1 MNFILC
7 IGITIY
13 RTSQSHHPPAIV
25 EDAPALAAVPPA
37 LAAVPPAL
45 AAVPPALAAVP
56 QALAAAPLAPE
67 IIALP
72 PRERIVRRRNG
83 EVVGRFVGN
92 RLIRERNAPAL
103 RQERRI
109 IVPQPALAEPL
120 LWENLPHQQVP
131 NELVRLLFRPPAAQ
145 IQQPRLG
152 PFDICNIC
160 LDRPADWGID
170 SCEHHFCRDC
180 VLQLLQ
186 EREALGF
193 RLRAS
198 VCHYCRKEIL
208 IAYPLINPE
217 QMEIQN

>member
-72 PRERIVRRRNG
+72 QRERIVRRRNG

-131 NELVRLLFRPPAAQ
+131 NELVRLLFRPQPLKFSNLEWGRSTYATYVLTV
-145 IQQPRLG
+145 QQTG
-152 PFDICNIC
+152 ASTAVNITSAGIVFCNC
-160 LDRPADWGID
+160 CKKGRRW
-170 SCEHHFCRDC
+170 
-180 VLQLLQ
+180 
-186 EREALGF
+186 
-193 RLRAS
+193 AS
-198 VCHYCRKEIL
+198 ASGLVYAI
-208 IAYPLINPE
+208 IAE
-217 QMEIQN
+217 KKS